1 MGWQGSI
8 ERGFLAPPMAS
19 PRYLDWFA
27 PGCPKVPGPYRNATG
42 RAPMSGPA
50 VGKRGVATGA
60 EALPWQRQEY
70 VMNVPPWLSVIALKL
85 PPADRPVSL
94 ISIVPEPVA
103 TASVPELDAP

>member
-1 MGWQGSI
+1 
-8 ERGFLAPPMAS
+8 MAGGVVGI
-19 PRYLDWFA
+19 RLM
-27 PGCPKVPGPYRNATG
+27 ATC
-42 RAPMSGPA
+42 
-50 VGKRGVATGA
+50 A